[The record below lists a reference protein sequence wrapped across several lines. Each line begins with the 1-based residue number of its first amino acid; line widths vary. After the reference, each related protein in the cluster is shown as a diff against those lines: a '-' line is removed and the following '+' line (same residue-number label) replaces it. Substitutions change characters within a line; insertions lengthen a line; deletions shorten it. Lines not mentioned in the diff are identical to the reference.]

1 MSRLRFKYN
10 PGTLRFERVRI
21 SILNILITLTGYLAM
36 GGVFFIGLILL
47 QNYVIETPRE
57 KELTSENKALKQ
69 HKLILANQLVS
80 YNHKLSELKKEDLA
94 LYNQIFETT
103 DTQNQKT
110 SSPEKVDIL
119 VANTSN
125 FNNWLTD
132 INRSFSGVMGEA
144 IKSNQFFS
152 KAASIDKTDLSRL
165 FAIPSIVPVENF
177 EVNKLVSGFGTRINP
192 FHKGNYH
199 HDGIDIAAAR
209 GTLVLAAGHGEVIS
223 VKRSDMVAGYGNY
236 IEIDHGHG
244 VVTRYS
250 HLDYLQVK
258 VGQRIRKGQAIG
270 TVGSSGGSIAPHLHY
285 EVMVNGIYTEPIK
298 FFMENLTA
306 DQFKEVVS
314 RSQKMNQSLD

>member
-10 PGTLRFERVRI
+10 PGTLRFERARI
-21 SILNILITLTGYLAM
+21 SVLNILITLVGYLAM
-36 GGVFFIGLILL
+36 GAVFFIGLILL
-47 QNYVIETPRE
+47 QNYVIESPRE

-69 HKLILANQLVS
+69 HKLILSNQLVS
-80 YNHKLSELKKEDLA
+80 YNHKLAELKKEDFA

-110 SSPEKVDIL
+110 SSPDKVDIL
-119 VANTSN
+119 VANTAS
-125 FNNWLTD
+125 FNNWITN
-132 INRSFSGVMGEA
+132 INRSFSGVMGQA

-152 KAASIDKTDLSRL
+152 KAASVDKTDLSRL
-165 FAIPSIVPVENF
+165 FNIPSIVPVENF

>member
-10 PGTLRFERVRI
+10 PGTLRFERARI
-21 SILNILITLTGYLAM
+21 SILNILITLIGYLAM

-47 QNYVIETPRE
+47 QNYVIESPRE

-69 HKLILANQLVS
+69 HKLILSNQLVS
-80 YNHKLSELKKEDLA
+80 YNHKLAELKKEDFA

-110 SSPEKVDIL
+110 SSPDKVDIL
-119 VANTSN
+119 VANTAS
-125 FNNWLTD
+125 FNNWITN
-132 INRSFSGVMGEA
+132 INRSFSGVMGQA

-152 KAASIDKTDLSRL
+152 KAASVDKTDLSRL
-165 FAIPSIVPVENF
+165 FSIPSIVPVENF